1 MRDILFCV
9 YLIFIGMDIDFLAKM
24 VKELLLDN
32 DKVALP
38 GLGSFVA
45 EMAPSVFSDR
55 GYTINPPYR
64 KLSFREN
71 VEQDDLLVKFFAVSA
86 GITEDE
92 SRTVLTAFIA
102 EMREVL
108 NRQKTIIFPELGRLR
123 ATKENNYFFVA
134 DEDMDIYP
142 DGLGLEPV
150 SLKAHSQPEQEMSG
164 KMEPEKTREMMPE
177 MAGKMVPEM
186 SREMEQEM
194 APEMAEPAEDS
205 EVGVVESA
213 EEDVPEVAGSGNED
227 DKSRDGIPDVDA
239 RWGVDARPDVDAR
252 RDEDYEEAAGGK
264 KGPGKGARVAL
275 IVVCT
280 VVALAVVALGVFIL
294 LAHLCPD
301 FIDSILY
308 TEEELEILRYS
319 PVDLNM

>member
-1 MRDILFCV
+1 
-9 YLIFIGMDIDFLAKM
+9 MDIDFLAKM

-102 EMREVL
+102 EMKEVL

-150 SLKAHSQPEQEMSG
+150 SLKAHSQPEQEMAG
-164 KMEPEKTREMMPE
+164 KMVPEKTRE
-177 MAGKMVPEM
+177 MVPEM
-186 SREMEQEM
+186 SREIV
-194 APEMAEPAEDS
+194 PEKAEPAEDS
-205 EVGVVESA
+205 EVDAVESE
-213 EEDVPEVAGSGNED
+213 EEDVPEVTGSGNED
-227 DKSRDGIPDVDA
+227 EKSGDGISD
-239 RWGVDARPDVDAR
+239 VDARPDEGYV
-252 RDEDYEEAAGGK
+252 EEAGGK

>member
-150 SLKAHSQPEQEMSG
+150 SLKAHSQPEQEM
-164 KMEPEKTREMMPE
+164 
-177 MAGKMVPEM
+177 AGKMVPEKTRETVPEM
-186 SREMEQEM
+186 SRETV
-194 APEMAEPAEDS
+194 PEMSREIVPEKAEPVEDS
-205 EVGVVESA
+205 EVDAVESE
-213 EEDVPEVAGSGNED
+213 EEDVPEVTGSGNED
-227 DKSRDGIPDVDA
+227 EKSGDGISD
-239 RWGVDARPDVDAR
+239 VDARPDVDAG
-252 RDEDYEEAAGGK
+252 RDEDYVEEAGGK

>member
-1 MRDILFCV
+1 
-9 YLIFIGMDIDFLAKM
+9 MDIDFLAKM

-102 EMREVL
+102 EMKEVL

-123 ATKENNYFFVA
+123 ATKENNYFFIA

-142 DGLGLEPV
+142 EGFGLEPV
-150 SLKAHSQPEQEMSG
+150 SLKAHVYDG
-164 KMEPEKTREMMPE
+164 KTEGTADAGGTAITDRNKNVTEKPAEEKRVLPSEKETLETERAAREAEKKVYDTGKAEKTAI
-177 MAGKMVPEM
+177 AG
-186 SREMEQEM
+186 ME
-194 APEMAEPAEDS
+194 
-205 EVGVVESA
+205 
-213 EEDVPEVAGSGNED
+213 AGETGRTR
-227 DKSRDGIPDVDA
+227 KTVRKLAI
-239 RWGVDARPDVDAR
+239 
-252 RDEDYEEAAGGK
+252 
-264 KGPGKGARVAL
+264 AL
-275 IVVCT
+275 
-280 VVALAVVALGVFIL
+280 LAVIGTALLLLGVFVL
-294 LAHLCPD
+294 LARICPD
-301 FIDSILY
+301 FIDSLLY
-308 TEEELEILRYS
+308 SKEELEILNY
-319 PVDLNM
+319 

>member
-102 EMREVL
+102 EMKEVL

-150 SLKAHSQPEQEMSG
+150 SLKAHSQPEQEMAG
-164 KMEPEKTREMMPE
+164 KMEPEKAKE
-177 MAGKMVPEM
+177 MVPEM
-186 SREMEQEM
+186 SREIVSEGT
-194 APEMAEPAEDS
+194 EPLEDS
-205 EVGVVESA
+205 EVDAVESA

-227 DKSRDGIPDVDA
+227 DKSRDGRLD
-239 RWGVDARPDVDAR
+239 VDARPDVDAR
-252 RDEDYEEAAGGK
+252 RDEDYVEAAGGK

-275 IVVCT
+275 IVVCA

>member
-1 MRDILFCV
+1 
-9 YLIFIGMDIDFLAKM
+9 MDIDFLAKM

-102 EMREVL
+102 EMKEVL

-150 SLKAHSQPEQEMSG
+150 SLKAHSQLEQ
-164 KMEPEKTREMMPE
+164 E

-186 SREMEQEM
+186 SREIVPEKAREM
-194 APEMAEPAEDS
+194 VSEGTEPMEDS
-205 EVGVVESA
+205 EVDVVESV
-213 EEDVPEVAGSGNED
+213 EENVPEVTGSGNED

>member
-1 MRDILFCV
+1 
-9 YLIFIGMDIDFLAKM
+9 MDIDFLAKM

-102 EMREVL
+102 EMKEVL

-150 SLKAHSQPEQEMSG
+150 SLKAHSQPEQEM
-164 KMEPEKTREMMPE
+164 
-177 MAGKMVPEM
+177 AGKMVPEKTRETVPEM
-186 SREMEQEM
+186 SRETV
-194 APEMAEPAEDS
+194 PEMSREIVPEKAEPAEDS
-205 EVGVVESA
+205 EVDVVESA

-227 DKSRDGIPDVDA
+227 EKSGDGIP
-239 RWGVDARPDVDAR
+239 GVDARPDEGYV
-252 RDEDYEEAAGGK
+252 EEAGGK
-264 KGPGKGARVAL
+264 KGPGKGVRVAL
-275 IVVCT
+275 IVVCA

>member
-150 SLKAHSQPEQEMSG
+150 SLKAHSQPEQEM
-164 KMEPEKTREMMPE
+164 
-177 MAGKMVPEM
+177 AGKMVPEKTRETVPEM
-186 SREMEQEM
+186 SREIV
-194 APEMAEPAEDS
+194 PEKAEPVEDS
-205 EVGVVESA
+205 EVDAVESE
-213 EEDVPEVAGSGNED
+213 EEDVPEVTGSGNED
-227 DKSRDGIPDVDA
+227 EKSGDGISD
-239 RWGVDARPDVDAR
+239 VDARPDVDAG
-252 RDEDYEEAAGGK
+252 RDEDYVEEAGGK

>member
-102 EMREVL
+102 EMRDVL

-150 SLKAHSQPEQEMSG
+150 SLKAHSQPEQEM
-164 KMEPEKTREMMPE
+164 
-177 MAGKMVPEM
+177 AGKMVPEKTRETVPEM
-186 SREMEQEM
+186 SREIV
-194 APEMAEPAEDS
+194 PEKAEPVEDS
-205 EVGVVESA
+205 EVDAVESE
-213 EEDVPEVAGSGNED
+213 EEDVPEVTGSGNED
-227 DKSRDGIPDVDA
+227 EKSGDGISD
-239 RWGVDARPDVDAR
+239 VDARPDVDAG
-252 RDEDYEEAAGGK
+252 RDEDYVEEAGGK
-264 KGPGKGARVAL
+264 KGPGKGARIAL
-275 IVVCT
+275 IVVCA

>member
-102 EMREVL
+102 EMKEVL

-150 SLKAHSQPEQEMSG
+150 SLKAHSQPEQEM
-164 KMEPEKTREMMPE
+164 
-177 MAGKMVPEM
+177 AGKMVPEKTRETVPEM
-186 SREMEQEM
+186 SRETV
-194 APEMAEPAEDS
+194 PEMSREIVPEKAEPVEDS
-205 EVGVVESA
+205 EVDAVESE
-213 EEDVPEVAGSGNED
+213 EEDVPEVTGSGNED
-227 DKSRDGIPDVDA
+227 EKSGDGISD
-239 RWGVDARPDVDAR
+239 VDARPDEGYV
-252 RDEDYEEAAGGK
+252 EEAGGK

>member
-102 EMREVL
+102 EMRDVL

-150 SLKAHSQPEQEMSG
+150 SLKAHSQPEQEM
-164 KMEPEKTREMMPE
+164 
-177 MAGKMVPEM
+177 AGKMVPEM
-186 SREMEQEM
+186 SKEMVLEKTREQEM
-194 APEMAEPAEDS
+194 SREVVPEKAKEMVPAMAEPAEDS
-205 EVGVVESA
+205 EVDVVESA

-227 DKSRDGIPDVDA
+227 EKSGDGIP
-239 RWGVDARPDVDAR
+239 GVDARPGVDAG
-252 RDEDYEEAAGGK
+252 RDEDYVEEAGGK

>member
-102 EMREVL
+102 EMRDVL

-150 SLKAHSQPEQEMSG
+150 SLKAHSQPEQEM
-164 KMEPEKTREMMPE
+164 
-177 MAGKMVPEM
+177 AGKMVPEKTRETVPEM
-186 SREMEQEM
+186 SREIV
-194 APEMAEPAEDS
+194 PEKAEPMEDS
-205 EVGVVESA
+205 EVDAVESE
-213 EEDVPEVAGSGNED
+213 EEDVPEVTGSGNED
-227 DKSRDGIPDVDA
+227 EKSGDGISD
-239 RWGVDARPDVDAR
+239 VDARPDVDAG
-252 RDEDYEEAAGGK
+252 RDEDYVEEAGGK

>member
-1 MRDILFCV
+1 
-9 YLIFIGMDIDFLAKM
+9 MDIDFLAKM

-102 EMREVL
+102 EMKEVL

-150 SLKAHSQPEQEMSG
+150 SLKAHSQPEQEM
-164 KMEPEKTREMMPE
+164 
-177 MAGKMVPEM
+177 AGKMVPEKTRETVPEM
-186 SREMEQEM
+186 SRETV
-194 APEMAEPAEDS
+194 PEMSREIVPEKAEPVEDS
-205 EVGVVESA
+205 EVDAVESE
-213 EEDVPEVAGSGNED
+213 EEDVPEVTGSGNED
-227 DKSRDGIPDVDA
+227 EKSGDGISD
-239 RWGVDARPDVDAR
+239 VDARPDVDAG
-252 RDEDYEEAAGGK
+252 RDEDYVEEAGGK
-264 KGPGKGARVAL
+264 KGPGKGARIAL
-275 IVVCT
+275 IVVCA

>member
-102 EMREVL
+102 EMRDVL

-150 SLKAHSQPEQEMSG
+150 SLKAHSQPEQEMAG
-164 KMEPEKTREMMPE
+164 KMVPEKTRET
-177 MAGKMVPEM
+177 VPEM
-186 SREMEQEM
+186 SREMEQEK
-194 APEMAEPAEDS
+194 AREIVPEKAEPVEDS
-205 EVGVVESA
+205 EVDAVESE
-213 EEDVPEVAGSGNED
+213 EEDVPEVTGSGNED
-227 DKSRDGIPDVDA
+227 EKSGDGISD
-239 RWGVDARPDVDAR
+239 VDARPDVDAG
-252 RDEDYEEAAGGK
+252 RDEDYVEEAGGK

>member
-1 MRDILFCV
+1 
-9 YLIFIGMDIDFLAKM
+9 MDIDFLAKM

-102 EMREVL
+102 EMKEVL

-150 SLKAHSQPEQEMSG
+150 SLKAHSQPEQEM
-164 KMEPEKTREMMPE
+164 
-177 MAGKMVPEM
+177 AGKMVPEKTRETVPEM
-186 SREMEQEM
+186 SRETV
-194 APEMAEPAEDS
+194 PEMSREIVPEKAEPAEDS
-205 EVGVVESA
+205 EVDAVESE
-213 EEDVPEVAGSGNED
+213 EEDVPEVTGSGNED
-227 DKSRDGIPDVDA
+227 EKSGDGISD
-239 RWGVDARPDVDAR
+239 VDARPDVDAR
-252 RDEDYEEAAGGK
+252 RDEDYVEAAGGK

-280 VVALAVVALGVFIL
+280 VVALVVVALGVFIL

>member
-102 EMREVL
+102 EMRDVL

-150 SLKAHSQPEQEMSG
+150 SLKAHSQPEQEMAG
-164 KMEPEKTREMMPE
+164 KMVPEKTRET
-177 MAGKMVPEM
+177 VPEM
-186 SREMEQEM
+186 SREMEQEK
-194 APEMAEPAEDS
+194 AREIVPEKAEPVEDS
-205 EVGVVESA
+205 EVDAVESE
-213 EEDVPEVAGSGNED
+213 EEDVPEVTGSGNED
-227 DKSRDGIPDVDA
+227 EKSGDGISD
-239 RWGVDARPDVDAR
+239 VDARPDVDAG
-252 RDEDYEEAAGGK
+252 RDEDYVGEAGGK
-264 KGPGKGARVAL
+264 KGPGKGARIAL
-275 IVVCT
+275 IVVCA

>member
-1 MRDILFCV
+1 
-9 YLIFIGMDIDFLAKM
+9 MDIDFLAKM

-102 EMREVL
+102 EMRDVL

-150 SLKAHSQPEQEMSG
+150 SLKAHSQPEQEM
-164 KMEPEKTREMMPE
+164 
-177 MAGKMVPEM
+177 AGKMVPEKT
-186 SREMEQEM
+186 RETV
-194 APEMAEPAEDS
+194 PEMAEPVEDS
-205 EVGVVESA
+205 EVDAVESE

-227 DKSRDGIPDVDA
+227 EKSGDGISD
-239 RWGVDARPDVDAR
+239 VDARPDEGYV
-252 RDEDYEEAAGGK
+252 EEAGGK

>member
-102 EMREVL
+102 EMKEVL

-150 SLKAHSQPEQEMSG
+150 SLKAHSQPEQEM
-164 KMEPEKTREMMPE
+164 
-177 MAGKMVPEM
+177 AGKMVPEM
-186 SREMEQEM
+186 SREIVPEKAREM
-194 APEMAEPAEDS
+194 VSEGTEPMEDS
-205 EVGVVESA
+205 EVDVVESV
-213 EEDVPEVAGSGNED
+213 EENVPEVTGSGNED

-275 IVVCT
+275 IVVCA

>member
-150 SLKAHSQPEQEMSG
+150 SLKAHSQPEQEMAG
-164 KMEPEKTREMMPE
+164 KMVLEKTRET
-177 MAGKMVPEM
+177 VPEM
-186 SREMEQEM
+186 SREMEQEK
-194 APEMAEPAEDS
+194 AREIVPEKAEPVEDS
-205 EVGVVESA
+205 EVDAVESE
-213 EEDVPEVAGSGNED
+213 EEDVPEVTGSGNED
-227 DKSRDGIPDVDA
+227 EKSGDGISD
-239 RWGVDARPDVDAR
+239 VDARPDVDAG
-252 RDEDYEEAAGGK
+252 RDEDYVEEAGGK